1 LFFRPPVFDGRTFY
15 FVTAAKNAENY
26 KEVDMASKAIFE
38 QKKQI
43 VEDIK
48 AKVQS
53 AKSMVLVDYRGLTV
67 KNDTEFRAKM
77 READI
82 EYKVMK
88 NKLVKIAL
96 NQLGYTEFDKDLE
109 GTTAIAF
116 AKNDPVAPAKI
127 ILEAM
132 AKYNK
137 LSVKCG
143 MVEGK
148 PITAE
153 GVKELAELPP
163 KEVLVAQVLGMLLAP
178 ITGLV
183 RVLNAGTVGGLAVA
197 LNQIAEKKS
206 N

>member
-1 LFFRPPVFDGRTFY
+1 M
-15 FVTAAKNAENY
+15 NAENY

-48 AKVQS
+48 AKVTS
-53 AKSMVLVDYRGLTV
+53 AKSMVIVDYRGINV

-77 READI
+77 REANV
-82 EYKVMK
+82 EYKVLK

-96 NQLGYTEFDKDLE
+96 NQLGYTELDEQFE

-116 AKNDPVAPAKI
+116 AQADPVAPAKI

-132 AKYNK
+132 AKYNVLK
-137 LSVKCG
+137 IKGG

-148 PITAE
+148 PITTE
-153 GVKELAELPP
+153 GVKELALLPSR
-163 KEVLVAQVLGMLLAP
+163 EALVARVLGTLLAP

-183 RVLNAGTVGGLAVA
+183 RVLNAGTVGGLAIA
-197 LNQIAEKKS
+197 LNQIAEKK
-206 N
+206 ND

>member
-1 LFFRPPVFDGRTFY
+1 
-15 FVTAAKNAENY
+15 
-26 KEVDMASKAIFE
+26 MASKAIFE

-96 NQLGYTEFDKDLE
+96 NQLGYTEFDNDLE

-116 AKNDPVAPAKI
+116 ANSDPVAPAKI

-163 KEVLVAQVLGMLLAP
+163 KEVLVAKVLGMLLAP